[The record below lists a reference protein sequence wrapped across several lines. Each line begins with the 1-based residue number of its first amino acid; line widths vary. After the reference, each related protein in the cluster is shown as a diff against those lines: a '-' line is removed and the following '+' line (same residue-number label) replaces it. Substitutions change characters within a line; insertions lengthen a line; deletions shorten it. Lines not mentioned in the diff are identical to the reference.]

1 MEVDTDTN
9 KLLQKAVAV
18 YRKSPLAGGNEFD
31 TDTNKLLQKA
41 VAVYRKSPLAGG
53 NEFDIEHAMKMV
65 GIDEELAKTRVFKE
79 KMKRLLKGTPRDDFE
94 DTNEAKLERS
104 IFIFRNAMFDTDGKQ
119 SLTKMK
125 AMRLAGCTP
134 AETSGNTALYAKF
147 GRALTKLAKED
158 ANRQAASAKEKA
170 QEEMAASIL
179 SSQNCGALD
188 SQDEDNGSN
197 GGGSE
202 RDIYILS
209 NPGSNKG
216 QIVCHVIE
224 LKGSTFSELDSPLSF
239 GGLSGVSQSQSHLS
253 SDAYKSVSRPAIA
266 SSKLSTSSSLTSSSR
281 SISKSTASASH
292 RRSAKE
298 AQAARKD
305 AMELENIRKS
315 AYKVGTVLYDGVK
328 SGQNTLIK
336 FGSAENCAR
345 EVNGMFGYD
354 LVSGYQL
361 KDGVKNNQIGLSPPR
376 RGTPSRIPDDEFKAL
391 ASLVFSCESIEQA
404 NVVEN
409 RLTRPKVISIIGEIV
424 NGYFISI
431 GELPMDEVS
440 FYKRI
445 EKFNWCV
452 LYMLSTCK

>member
-1 MEVDTDTN
+1 MEADTDTN

-31 TDTNKLLQKA
+31 TDTNKLLQTA
-41 VAVYRKSPLAGG
+41 VAVYHKSPLAGG

-79 KMKRLLKGTPRDDFE
+79 KMERLLKGMPRDDFE

-125 AMRLAGCTP
+125 AMHLAGCTP
-134 AETSGNTALYAKF
+134 TETSGNTALYAKF

-216 QIVCHVIE
+216 QIVCQVIE
-224 LKGSTFSELDSPLSF
+224 LKGGTFSELDSPLSF

-266 SSKLSTSSSLTSSSR
+266 SSKLSTSSSLMSSS
-281 SISKSTASASH
+281 
-292 RRSAKE
+292 
-298 AQAARKD
+298 
-305 AMELENIRKS
+305 
-315 AYKVGTVLYDGVK
+315 
-328 SGQNTLIK
+328 
-336 FGSAENCAR
+336 
-345 EVNGMFGYD
+345 
-354 LVSGYQL
+354 
-361 KDGVKNNQIGLSPPR
+361 
-376 RGTPSRIPDDEFKAL
+376 
-391 ASLVFSCESIEQA
+391 
-404 NVVEN
+404 
-409 RLTRPKVISIIGEIV
+409 
-424 NGYFISI
+424 
-431 GELPMDEVS
+431 
-440 FYKRI
+440 
-445 EKFNWCV
+445 
-452 LYMLSTCK
+452 